1 MDTLILMCVCFGGYI
16 LAYHTYGKF
25 LAKRIFNI
33 NPQANVPSSQLN
45 DGVDY
50 VPTRRG
56 VVFGHHFTS
65 IAGTGP
71 IVGPAI
77 GIIWGWVPAVL
88 WIFFGSI
95 FMGAVHDFG
104 ALVISLRN
112 QGHSLSEIA
121 AKYINRRVRFL
132 FFIIV
137 FLSLCIVIA
146 VFGVVIALVFKL
158 YPESILP
165 VWLEIP
171 IALGLGV
178 AIYKRSA
185 NVILATIVAVVTMYL
200 TVWLGARIEQV
211 KPGFFAVTSLGSIPA
226 TGVWTIILLVYAW
239 VASTLPVTTLLQ
251 PRDYIN
257 AWQLFVAMALLVLGV
272 VVASCQG
279 VLPMAAP
286 AFNQALPAGTP
297 PIWPLMFVTIAC
309 GAISGFHSLVSSGTS
324 AKQLSNEQDSL
335 PIGYGSMLTE
345 GALAVLVIIC
355 VGAGIAMSYETVD
368 GTILQGSDAWHHLY
382 SSWAGQW
389 GLDAKL
395 GAFVSGAANIIN
407 TLKLPHLL
415 ATAVMGVFVASFAG
429 TTLDTSVRL
438 QRYVVSEMMSELNLK
453 WLSNRWAATSVAV
466 LSAAGLAFATGVNGT
481 GALKL
486 WPLFGAT
493 NQLLAALALLL
504 ITLYLR
510 KKGGWKF
517 LVSGI
522 PCLIMLVITSWAMVL
537 NEIRFV
543 RENNT
548 LLITVGG
555 IILGLAFW
563 VFIESLVAFFRPQK
577 SV

>member
-33 NPQANVPSSQLN
+33 NPQADVPSSQLN

-77 GIIWGWVPAVL
+77 GIIWGWLPAVL

-104 ALVISLRN
+104 ALIISMRN
-112 QGHSLSEIA
+112 QGHSLSEVA
-121 AKYINRRVRFL
+121 ARYINRRVRFL

-146 VFGVVIALVFKL
+146 VFGVVIALVFSL

-171 IALGLGV
+171 IAMILGV
-178 AIYKRSA
+178 AVYRKSA
-185 NVILATIVAVVTMYL
+185 NVILATIVAVVAMYL
-200 TVWLGARIEQV
+200 TVWLGASIEQAR
-211 KPGFFAVTSLGSIPA
+211 PGFFAVTGFGGIPA
-226 TGVWTIILLVYAW
+226 KGVWTVILLVYAW
-239 VASTLPVTTLLQ
+239 IASTLPVTTLLQ

-272 VVASCQG
+272 AVASCQG
-279 VLPMAAP
+279 TLQMAAP
-286 AFNQALPAGTP
+286 AINHALPAGTP
-297 PIWPLMFVTIAC
+297 PMWPLMFVTIAC

-324 AKQLSNEQDSL
+324 AKQLSNERDSL
-335 PIGYGSMLTE
+335 PVGYGSMLTE
-345 GALAVLVIIC
+345 GALAILVIIC
-355 VGAGIAMSYETVD
+355 VGAGIAMSYETSD
-368 GTILQGSDAWHHLY
+368 GTTLQGSEAWHHFY
-382 SSWAGQW
+382 ASMGQW
-389 GLDAKL
+389 KLDAKL
-395 GAFVSGAANIIN
+395 NAFVSGAANIIN

-438 QRYVVSEMMSELNLK
+438 QRYVVSEMMAELKLN
-453 WLSNRWAATSVAV
+453 WMANRWAATSVAV

-486 WPLFGAT
+486 WPLFGAA

-555 IILGLAFW
+555 IILGLAVW
-563 VFIESLVAFFRPQK
+563 VFVESIVAFFRPQEGG
-577 SV
+577 

>member
-25 LAKRIFNI
+25 LANKIFKT
-33 NPQANVPSSQLN
+33 NPQADVPSSRFN

-50 VPTRRG
+50 VPARRG

-77 GIIWGWVPAVL
+77 GIIWGWVPAIL
-88 WIFFGSI
+88 WVFFGSI

-104 ALVISLRN
+104 ALIVSLRN
-112 QGHSLSEIA
+112 EGHSLSEIA
-121 AKYINRRVRFL
+121 ARYINRRVRFL

-146 VFGVVIALVFKL
+146 VFGVVIALVFSL
-158 YPESILP
+158 YPEAILP
-165 VWLEIP
+165 VWLQIP
-171 IALGLGV
+171 IAITLGI
-178 AIYKRSA
+178 AIYKKSA
-185 NVILATIVAVVTMYL
+185 NVFLATIVAVIAMYL
-200 TVWLGARIEQV
+200 TVWLGAYIEQV
-211 KPGFFAVTSLGSIPA
+211 KPGFFTVTNIGDIPA
-226 TGVWTIILLVYAW
+226 TGVWTMILLVYAW
-239 VASTLPVTTLLQ
+239 VASTLSVTTLLQ

-257 AWQLFVAMALLVLGV
+257 AWQLFVAMALLVIGV
-272 VVASCQG
+272 IVASFQG
-279 VLPMAAP
+279 ILPMAAP
-286 AFNQALPAGTP
+286 PVNHALPANTP

-324 AKQLSNEQDSL
+324 AKQLANERDSL

-355 VGAGIAMSYETVD
+355 VGAGIAMSYETAD
-368 GTILQGSDAWHHLY
+368 GTILKGSEAWHHLY
-382 SSWAGQW
+382 SSWAGKW

-407 TLKLPHLL
+407 SVKLPHLV

-438 QRYVVSEMMSELNLK
+438 QRYVISELASDLK
-453 WLSNRWAATSVAV
+453 LNWLSNRWAATSVAV
-466 LSAAGLAFATGVNGT
+466 FSAAGLAFATGVDGK

-486 WPLFGAT
+486 WPLFGAA

-510 KKGGWKF
+510 KKGGMKF

-522 PCLIMLVITSWAMVL
+522 PCLIMLVITSWAMIL

-543 RENNT
+543 QQRNT

-555 IILGLAFW
+555 IILVLAFW
-563 VFIESLVAFFRPQK
+563 VFVESVVAFFRPQNTD
-577 SV
+577 